1 MKTQKSEVRSQK
13 SGARKIAPGL
23 SPICYL
29 PAPARR
35 ERGIALVITLIMLSV
50 TLIMAVAFLAL
61 SRRERSAVATTT
73 DTAVARLAADSALA
87 AAQAQIAASIF
98 ATNTAAYDYHLLVST
113 NYLPLT
119 FGDLGD
125 LTNLFILPRAPV
137 YIITNN
143 NGPADY
149 RFYLDANRNG
159 QFESNGWIADV
170 DSTGFTNGNF
180 SFQVGDPEWI
190 GVLERP
196 DQPHSANNHFVARYA
211 FMAQPIGNGLD
222 LNYIHNQVMDG
233 NSAITTVNNN
243 LSDAFFRN
251 QGVGSWEINLAAFLA
266 DLNTNQWG
274 QVIGD
279 ALNVNTSY
287 YYQYPGGGNHGV
299 AFYDAQ
305 SILAWRYANDYSS
318 LAKASQ
324 IFPNAANVFPYDNI
338 DAYSDGP
345 LQFTSANINENLSP
359 SADADLHPGTIS
371 WAGADNTNRF
381 FSLPSDLF
389 DTSKIV
395 PTNFVYHLATAGTS
409 NSTYDRYTFYR
420 LLDQLGT
427 DSSAD
432 GGKMNLNYDNL
443 DAAGN
448 VVPGAETNLFA
459 WTAEANGALR
469 FFTNAA
475 DRMLRAYSS
484 NWFAANPRGYLL
496 TYYATN
502 YPYAVGSDGYGL
514 TNVPFFGWT
523 NRVPAFGLASIPVQ
537 VNGNFVY
544 APAVNRVL
552 QLAANL
558 YDASTNNFFP
568 SVFRPTFWVTNEF
581 GSKNIYING
590 YTYLSTVN
598 GSGDSVF
605 SPPYDAGYLAATY
618 ANSVLSSLV
627 NIYGV
632 PWIIGAK
639 KGLPGLDQF
648 SMINSVFVQRRLEV
662 QRNVQTGVVLS
673 TNQLIQM
680 NIANNPA
687 ISFWNSYSN
696 DYVPSGSLIIFATN
710 AVQMTLT
717 NSDWGTPDTYTF
729 GNRFSYAT
737 NGSWPGSKWAN
748 HGGGLPKAGSVF
760 SAQWTNI
767 FVTTNLAYDF
777 ANRKFTP
784 NVSTAWDSQLHPL
797 PQFGLSVTNYLQAY
811 ILDGSG
817 SSYHVIDY
825 VQLRGPIDSTNLN
838 NTLNDPNYTSLAQ
851 PNYLWS
857 TNIQGRGTAPSLGIV
872 NQLNVSRGSAAA
884 PNSARWD
891 NPPGLPANLNSK
903 TAAMAYFQRVINGNT
918 TYTDSQNTSDPITE
932 TNVQAGYTA
941 ARTNFVA
948 YLYQVNDPL
957 VHYLA
962 SDLDAGDGASWAN
975 ANTLENGFWYQSNGN
990 GVNQNG
996 GRASQAIP
1004 APPGAN
1010 DIPKGRYQP
1019 WGKVP
1024 PTALQGSAYNFGS
1037 TANYNF
1043 TFKDPLVWGS
1053 DCWDF
1058 PTNRYPTVG
1067 WIGRVHR
1074 GTPWQTAYL
1083 KSSDLLQVT
1092 NTAGKNTGL
1101 PTWAEWTGDLQQSY
1115 NQYADAAN
1123 SAPVQDRL
1131 LFDLFTTRFNDNAA
1145 HGTLSVNQ
1153 ENFAAWS
1160 AVFSGVV
1167 SLQNITPSPNI
1178 LTTPII
1184 TNLTINPGGI
1194 YGTNSSLGQIYNG
1207 ILAARANTN
1216 FFPTGVFTHVGD
1228 ILSTPQLSDQ
1238 SPFLNRSSA
1247 SQLNYDISDEL
1258 YEWLP
1263 QQTLGLLR
1271 LSSSPRY
1278 VVYCY
1283 GQSLRP
1289 AKDSVVTSSGAGLFG
1304 MVTNYQVMAESAA
1317 RAVIRLDAK
1326 VVNNVTNYSATVE
1339 SYNVLPPN

>member
-1 MKTQKSEVRSQK
+1 MKTQKPEARSQK

-432 GGKMNLNYDNL
+432 GGKMNLNFRNMTNG
-443 DAAGN
+443 A
-448 VVPGAETNLFA
+448 VVSGMETNLLA
-459 WTAEANGALR
+459 WSPLE

-475 DRMLRAYSS
+475 DRMLRSYSS
-484 NWFAANPRGYLL
+484 NWFAAGPSNYLL
-496 TYYATN
+496 TYYGMN
-502 YPYAVGSDGYGL
+502 YADGYVDRHTGYGF
-514 TNVPFFGWT
+514 TNALLGT
-523 NRVPAFGLASIPVQ
+523 NMVPAFGIANIPVQ

-544 APAVNRVL
+544 SPAVNRVL

-558 YDASTNNFFP
+558 YDASTNSFYP
-568 SVFRPTFWVTNEF
+568 SVFRPKFTRDTLGNLYVA
-581 GSKNIYING
+581 G
-590 YTYLSTVN
+590 YTNIDTVT
-598 GSGDSVF
+598 GIGDVQLGTAFDSSQVLLPTANNVF
-605 SPPYDAGYLAATY
+605 
-618 ANSVLSSLV
+618 V
-627 NIYGV
+627 NVYGV

-639 KGLPGLDQF
+639 KNIPSFNQLYMNNLLQVTRKAEVSRNNTNLDATT
-648 SMINSVFVQRRLEV
+648 IYK
-662 QRNVQTGVVLS
+662 
-673 TNQLIQM
+673 TNQM
-680 NIANNPA
+680 YVMSMTNNLG

-696 DYVPSGSLIIFATN
+696 TYPHPVTVYGSDTIQIS
-710 AVQMTLT
+710 LT
-717 NSDWGTPDTYTF
+717 NEIFPNGFQFQPSSPFVSTTNFIYT
-729 GNRFSYAT
+729 T
-737 NGSWPGSKWAN
+737 NITTWSGSKWGVGTGNTIPGFAAPN
-748 HGGGLPKAGSVF
+748 PNAYSFYSVNWTFNSLPESIYRLSTGYLVPSSGGQTWETNQPLWGLDHQGV
-760 SAQWTNI
+760 
-767 FVTTNLAYDF
+767 L
-777 ANRKFTP
+777 
-784 NVSTAWDSQLHPL
+784 
-797 PQFGLSVTNYLQAY
+797 GLSITNSLQAF
-811 ILDGSG
+811 ILDGNK
-817 SSYHVIDY
+817 VIDY
-825 VQLRGPIDSTNLN
+825 VQLRGPIDHTNVNQVLA
-838 NTLNDPNYTSLAQ
+838 DPDYPQNSAQ
-851 PNYLWS
+851 GYMWS
-857 TNIQGRGTAPSLGIV
+857 TNAYQPPSLLPPFGIV
-872 NQLNVSRGSAAA
+872 DQILVSRGSPGYSA
-884 PNSARWD
+884 PNPKDWIR
-891 NPPGLPANLNSK
+891 PPQMPASISSTPADEKIFFDGFFKPSFQYNQQVYLNGE
-903 TAAMAYFQRVINGNT
+903 YV
-918 TYTDSQNTSDPITE
+918 
-932 TNVQAGYTA
+932 VQAPYTPTRSVYYHA
-941 ARTNFVA
+941 VWQA
-948 YLYQVNDPL
+948 NDPL
-957 VHYLA
+957 VHYMG
-962 SDLDAGDGASWAN
+962 SDLAYVDPGTIGWNNSDKLTLPPTSLGSVGD
-975 ANTLENGFWYQSNGN
+975 
-990 GVNQNG
+990 
-996 GRASQAIP
+996 
-1004 APPGAN
+1004 
-1010 DIPKGRYQP
+1010 RYQP
-1019 WGKVP
+1019 WGWSKQMQSKANVDS
-1024 PTALQGSAYNFGS
+1024 AAYN
-1037 TANYNF
+1037 TA
-1043 TFKDPLVWGS
+1043 FKDSLVW
-1053 DCWDF
+1053 CPENWDF
-1058 PTNRYPTVG
+1058 PTNLYPTIG

-1074 GTPWQTAYL
+1074 GTPWQTVYL
-1083 KSSDLLQVT
+1083 KATNVLQDA
-1092 NTAGKNTGL
+1092 AGYLTW
-1101 PTWAEWTGDLQQSY
+1101 PTWTGNQNYFDATNASPLQDQI
-1115 NQYADAAN
+1115 
-1123 SAPVQDRL
+1123 

-1153 ENFAAWS
+1153 KNLAAWS
-1160 AVFSGVV
+1160 ALFGGMVVLSNNAVNPQASYTIRPSTTWYNLNPAGVDTAN
-1167 SLQNITPSPNI
+1167 SQLWQI
-1178 LTTPII
+1178 L
-1184 TNLTINPGGI
+1184 NGA
-1194 YGTNSSLGQIYNG
+1194 NG
-1207 ILAARANTN
+1207 INAARTNANM
-1216 FFPTGVFTHVGD
+1216 FSSGVFTHVGD
-1228 ILSTPQLSDQ
+1228 ILNVSALSDR
-1238 SPFLNRSSA
+1238 SPFLN
-1247 SQLNYDISDEL
+1247 LNYAQKGISDEV

-1263 QQTLGLLR
+1263 QQALGLLR
-1271 LSSSPRY
+1271 VSSSPRY

-1304 MVTNYQVMAESAA
+1304 IVTNYQIMAESAA